1 MATKKV
7 INNSKPASASKTTPT
22 ASAVPTTE
30 PTFDISTSRQF
41 SNWLAQRGCS
51 IGFTTYQSGKL
62 FFLGSNDKNAL
73 SIFERSFERPMG
85 LYADADQIWL
95 SSLYTLYRFSNS
107 LPAGTSQDGF
117 DRQYIPQVG
126 YYTGDIDIHDL
137 NIDAEGKPVF
147 INTLFGCIATT
158 DAQYSF
164 RPLWQPKHLSDLAPE
179 DRCHLNGLAMREGKP
194 AFVTAVSESDIV
206 DGWREHRADGGVV
219 IDVAKNEVVARGL
232 SMPHSPRWYNNQLWV
247 ANSGAGELGTV
258 NLETKTFEPKVF
270 LPGYIRGL
278 AFIDNWAVVGL
289 SKPRHNKTFS
299 GLRLEEKLKEKD
311 VEARCGIY
319 IINLNTNHIEH
330 WLHISGVITELY
342 DVVTV
347 PNVKRASFIGFRND
361 QIRQNVH
368 IGPAS
373 E

>member
-1 MATKKV
+1 MT
-7 INNSKPASASKTTPT
+7 NTTDNPET
-22 ASAVPTTE
+22 IAES
-30 PTFDISTSRQF
+30 TFDISTSRLF
-41 SNWLAQRGCS
+41 SSWLAERGSS

-62 FFLGSNDKNAL
+62 FFLGSNANNEL
-73 SIFERSFERPMG
+73 SVFERTFERPMG

-107 LPAGTSQDGF
+107 VPAGKSHEGF

-137 NIDAEGKPVF
+137 NIDADGKPVF

-158 DAQYSF
+158 DHEYSF
-164 RPLWQPKHLSDLAPE
+164 VPLWQPKHLSALAPE
-179 DRCHLNGLAMREGKP
+179 DRCHLNGLAMRDGRA
-194 AFVTAVSESDIV
+194 AFVTAVSQSNVV
-206 DGWREHRADGGVV
+206 DGWREHRTDGGVV
-219 IDVAKNEVVARGL
+219 IDVVSNEVVASGL
-232 SMPHSPRWYNNQLWV
+232 SMPHSPRWYRDELWV

-258 NLETKTFEPKVF
+258 NLDTGTFEPKVF
-270 LPGYIRGL
+270 LPGFIRGL

-289 SKPRHNKTFS
+289 SKPRHNRTFS
-299 GLRLEEKLKEKD
+299 GLPLDKKLEQED
-311 VEARCGIY
+311 VKARCGIY
-319 IINLNTNHIEH
+319 IINLQTGHIEH

-347 PNVKRASFIGFRND
+347 PGVKRASLIGFRND
-361 QIRQNVH
+361 QIRRNVH
-368 IGPAS
+368 IGPMS

>member
-1 MATKKV
+1 MT
-7 INNSKPASASKTTPT
+7 NTTDNPET
-22 ASAVPTTE
+22 IAES
-30 PTFDISTSRQF
+30 TFDISTSRQF
-41 SNWLAQRGCS
+41 SSWLAERGSS

-62 FFLGSNDKNAL
+62 FFLGSHANNEL
-73 SIFERSFERPMG
+73 SVFERTFERPMG

-107 LPAGTSQDGF
+107 VPAGKSHEGF

-137 NIDAEGKPVF
+137 NIDADGKPVF

-158 DAQYSF
+158 DHEYSF
-164 RPLWQPKHLSDLAPE
+164 VPLWQPKHLSALAPE
-179 DRCHLNGLAMREGKP
+179 DRCHLNGLAMRDGRA
-194 AFVTAVSESDIV
+194 AFVTAVSQSNVV
-206 DGWREHRADGGVV
+206 DGWREHRTDGGVV
-219 IDVAKNEVVARGL
+219 IDVVSHEVVASGL
-232 SMPHSPRWYNNQLWV
+232 SMPHSPRWYRDELWV

-258 NLETKTFEPKVF
+258 NLDTGTFEPKVF
-270 LPGYIRGL
+270 LPGFIRGL

-289 SKPRHNKTFS
+289 SKPRHNRTFS
-299 GLRLEEKLKEKD
+299 GLPLDKKLEQED
-311 VEARCGIY
+311 VKARCGIY
-319 IINLNTNHIEH
+319 IINLQTGHIEH

-347 PNVKRASFIGFRND
+347 PGVKRASLIGFRND
-361 QIRQNVH
+361 QIRRNVH
-368 IGPAS
+368 IGSMS

>member
-1 MATKKV
+1 MT
-7 INNSKPASASKTTPT
+7 NTTDNPET
-22 ASAVPTTE
+22 IAES
-30 PTFDISTSRQF
+30 TFDISTSRQF
-41 SNWLAQRGCS
+41 SSWLAERGSS

-62 FFLGSNDKNAL
+62 FFLGSHANNEL
-73 SIFERSFERPMG
+73 SVFERTFERPMG

-107 LPAGTSQDGF
+107 VPAGKSHEGF

-137 NIDAEGKPVF
+137 NIDADGKPVF

-158 DAQYSF
+158 DHEYSF
-164 RPLWQPKHLSDLAPE
+164 VPLWQPKHLSALAPE
-179 DRCHLNGLAMREGKP
+179 DRCHLNGLAMRDGRA
-194 AFVTAVSESDIV
+194 AFVTAVSQSNVV
-206 DGWREHRADGGVV
+206 DGWREHRTDGGVV
-219 IDVAKNEVVARGL
+219 IDVVSNEVVASGL
-232 SMPHSPRWYNNQLWV
+232 SMPHSPRWYRDELWV

-258 NLETKTFEPKVF
+258 NLDTGTFEPKVF
-270 LPGYIRGL
+270 LPGFIRGL

-289 SKPRHNKTFS
+289 SKPRHNRTFS
-299 GLRLEEKLKEKD
+299 GLLLDKKLEQED
-311 VEARCGIY
+311 VKARCGIY
-319 IINLNTNHIEH
+319 IINLQTGHIEH

-347 PNVKRASFIGFRND
+347 PGVKRASLIGFRND
-361 QIRQNVH
+361 QIRRNVH
-368 IGPAS
+368 IGSMS

>member
-1 MATKKV
+1 MT
-7 INNSKPASASKTTPT
+7 NTTDNPET
-22 ASAVPTTE
+22 IAES
-30 PTFDISTSRQF
+30 TFDISTSRLF
-41 SNWLAQRGCS
+41 SSWLAERGSS

-62 FFLGSNDKNAL
+62 FFLGSNANNEL
-73 SIFERSFERPMG
+73 SVFERTFERPMG

-107 LPAGTSQDGF
+107 VPAGKSHEGF

-137 NIDAEGKPVF
+137 NIDADGKPVF

-158 DAQYSF
+158 DHEYSF
-164 RPLWQPKHLSDLAPE
+164 VPLWQPKHLSALAPE
-179 DRCHLNGLAMREGKP
+179 DRCHLNGLAMRDGRA
-194 AFVTAVSESDIV
+194 AFVTAVSQSNVV
-206 DGWREHRADGGVV
+206 DGWREHRTDGGVV
-219 IDVAKNEVVARGL
+219 IDVVSHEVVASGL
-232 SMPHSPRWYNNQLWV
+232 SMPHSPRWYRDELWV

-258 NLETKTFEPKVF
+258 NLDTGTFEPKVF
-270 LPGYIRGL
+270 LPGFIRGL

-289 SKPRHNKTFS
+289 SKPRHNRTFS
-299 GLRLEEKLKEKD
+299 GLPLDKKLEQED
-311 VEARCGIY
+311 VKARCGIY
-319 IINLNTNHIEH
+319 IINLQTGHIEH

-347 PNVKRASFIGFRND
+347 PGVKRASLIGFRND
-361 QIRQNVH
+361 QIRRNVH
-368 IGPAS
+368 IGPMS